1 MTYIPD
7 DRQYTREHEW
17 LMANGDGLV
26 RLGITDFAQKQLGD
40 IVYVDL
46 PAEGTK
52 IADGDSWGYVESVKS
67 ISELY
72 MPVSGQVTTLNPEL
86 SSSPEMV
93 NDDPYG
99 EGWLIE
105 IKLSDKSQLK
115 SLLSSADYAT
125 YLRDVQ

>member
-1 MTYIPD
+1 
-7 DRQYTREHEW
+7 
-17 LMANGDGLV
+17 MADGQWRWLV